1 MAVQTASVAGRN
13 GGGGGG
19 GGRGG
24 GGGPIGQ
31 TAPPHEAH
39 DVAEVEQNDEMAAR
53 CVHGVAQSCER
64 QQLRAWAWWAIVA
77 KRRWWCLNKPSLL
90 VTETGANEAGPCRFG
105 IQGIDGGRRLPY
117 DVSRHVFGVTEE
129 PRTLSALPC
138 AGLHYSETSRAPSQL
153 PVPRSVSSQLR
164 YGAARPGTVVPAT
177 AATARGSI
185 RASRGMVRRSC
196 RRLRRA
202 STRTHTLM

>member
-1 MAVQTASVAGRN
+1 MDAAAAVGRLDRQRRRMRRTTLRRWSKMTRWRRDACTEWRNPAKGSSSEHGRGGPSSLN
-13 GGGGGG
+13 GGGGVSTSPLSSSQ
-19 GGRGG
+19 R
-24 GGGPIGQ
+24 
-31 TAPPHEAH
+31 
-39 DVAEVEQNDEMAAR
+39 R
-53 CVHGVAQSCER
+53 R
-64 QQLRAWAWWAIVA
+64 Q
-77 KRRWWCLNKPSLL
+77 
-90 VTETGANEAGPCRFG
+90 ANEAGPCRFG
-105 IQGIDGGRRLPY
+105 VQGIDGGRRLPY